1 MRRYSKTDEESV
13 RVHAAVREWTRSGF
27 LEKRQGAVLAKEVQ
41 PALKR
46 TNIFFRIVL
55 FLFTSLIAGASVL
68 LVLVPLGI
76 TDRDTTSAICIAAAM
91 LCFGLAEF
99 IIDQFGV
106 YRFGVEEAFAVM
118 AVVLAIGAA
127 VQLESNS
134 DYRTMWGLGLSVG
147 AIASLVVYGGLGLL
161 YAGIAAIAFAALT
174 PFSLIHALVAQRIVS
189 ASMLLAVFLIARRQ
203 HVIHGYDFPGDDYAI
218 FQTAAWAG
226 LYIVANLKI
235 VPSNITAGWFYWAT
249 YASIWILPVAGLWL
263 GLRGKDRFLIDINA
277 AMVLATLST
286 NKSYLGLKHQPW
298 DPMLLGMLLMGT
310 GIVLRRWLAAGPN
323 GERRGFTPVRILS
336 KDARLMAVVGTASAA
351 FHTPVSSP
359 QPAASQPGFDGGRSG
374 GAGASGEF

>member
-1 MRRYSKTDEESV
+1 M
-13 RVHAAVREWTRSGF
+13 HAAVREWTRSGF
-27 LEKRQGAVLAKEVQ
+27 LEEKQGGALAKEAQ

-46 TNIFFRIVL
+46 TNIFFRAVL
-55 FLFTSLIAGASVL
+55 FLFTALIAGASVL
-68 LVLVPLGI
+68 LVLVSLGI
-76 TDRDTTSAICIAAAM
+76 TDRDATSAVCIAAAM
-91 LCFGLAEF
+91 VCFGLAES
-99 IIDQFGV
+99 IIDRFGV

-118 AVVLAIGAA
+118 AVVLAISAA

-134 DYRTMWGLGLSVG
+134 DYHAMWGLRLSVG
-147 AIASLVVYGGLGLL
+147 AIASLVVYSRLGLL

-174 PFSLIHALVAQRIVS
+174 PFSLIHALVAPRIVS

-203 HVIHGYDFPGDDYAI
+203 HVIHGDDFPGDDYAI
-218 FQTAAWAG
+218 FQAASWAG
-226 LYIVANLKI
+226 LYVVANLKI

-249 YASIWILPVAGLWL
+249 YAAIWILPVAGLRL
-263 GLRGKDRFLIDINA
+263 GLRGKDRFLIDVNA

-298 DPMLLGMLLMGT
+298 DPMLLGVLLMGT

-323 GERRGFTPVRILS
+323 GERGAFTPVRILS
-336 KDARLMAVVGTASAA
+336 KDARLMAVAGTASAA

>member
-1 MRRYSKTDEESV
+1 MRRYSKSDEERV

-27 LEKRQGAVLAKEVQ
+27 LEKKQGDVLAREVQ

-76 TDRDTTSAICIAAAM
+76 TDRDATSAICIVAAIV
-91 LCFGLAEF
+91 CFGLAEF

-118 AVVLAIGAA
+118 AVVLAISAA

-134 DYRTMWGLGLSVG
+134 DDRTMWGLGLSVG
-147 AIASLVVYGGLGLL
+147 AMASLVVYSRLGLL
-161 YAGIAAIAFAALT
+161 YPGIAAIAFVALT
-174 PFSLIHALVAQRIVS
+174 PFSLIHVLVAQRIVS
-189 ASMLLAVFLIARRQ
+189 ASMLFAVFLITRRQ
-203 HVIHGYDFPGDDYAI
+203 HRIHGDDFPGDDYAI

-226 LYIVANLKI
+226 LYVVANLKI
-235 VPSNITAGWFYWAT
+235 VPSNITVGWFYWTT
-249 YASIWILPVAGLWL
+249 YASIWILPAGGFWL
-263 GLRGKDRFLIDINA
+263 GLRSKDRFLIDVNA

-298 DPMLLGMLLMGT
+298 DPMLLD
-310 GIVLRRWLAAGPN
+310 VLFDGNRN
-323 GERRGFTPVRILS
+323 C
-336 KDARLMAVVGTASAA
+336 ASALA
-351 FHTPVSSP
+351 RRRPEWRAPWF
-359 QPAASQPGFDGGRSG
+359 QSG
-374 GAGASGEF
+374 SYSE